1 MAENKVFLY
10 KVKTEQKAEM
20 QKILAFIAIF
30 VMLVSCN
37 TINFSDQPQGV
48 IEYEVIYLTNKS
60 GMPTNLLPRKVVLKF
75 RSNKSITTIEGFMGL
90 FSLSNITDFRKHT
103 NSILLKVMDN
113 RLVYEGKKNEPPFFL
128 SKYFD
133 CSIAITNEKKVLAG
147 LPCYKAIIS
156 VPNNKEKKIVYFTQ
170 AIPLKNANKASPFA
184 SLEGILM
191 EFDLSLTNIE
201 MHLKATK
208 YIQTEVDAAIF
219 KVDDSYKEVSQRKII
234 SILNKLLE

>member
-1 MAENKVFLY
+1 
-10 KVKTEQKAEM
+10 
-20 QKILAFIAIF
+20 
-30 VMLVSCN
+30 
-37 TINFSDQPQGV
+37 
-48 IEYEVIYLTNKS
+48 
-60 GMPTNLLPRKVVLKF
+60 
-75 RSNKSITTIEGFMGL
+75 
-90 FSLSNITDFRKHT
+90 
-103 NSILLKVMDN
+103 
-113 RLVYEGKKNEPPFFL
+113 
-128 SKYFD
+128 
-133 CSIAITNEKKVLAG
+133 
-147 LPCYKAIIS
+147 
-156 VPNNKEKKIVYFTQ
+156 NNKEKKIVYFTQ